1 MNLLIAL
8 YVISIGVQVSV
19 GGGIVMGAK
28 PGTKEARNAVALILS
43 APLAPIVLPIIAA
56 KTLINAW
63 KPNERTETK

>member
-1 MNLLIAL
+1 MNLLIACYIMSVGL
-8 YVISIGVQVSV
+8 QISI
-19 GGGIVMGAK
+19 GGGIVMSAK

-43 APLAPIVLPIIAA
+43 APLAPIVLPITAA